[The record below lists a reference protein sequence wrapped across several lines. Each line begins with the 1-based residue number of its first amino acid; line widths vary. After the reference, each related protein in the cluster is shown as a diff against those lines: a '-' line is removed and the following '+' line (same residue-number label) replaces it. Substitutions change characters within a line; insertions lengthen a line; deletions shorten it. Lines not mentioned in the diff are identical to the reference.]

1 LIPSGFTCDTAIEG
15 SNGVVRFG
23 GTSLPSSGSSSHST
37 GLPSFAK
44 AFGKKMEGYFDSIR
58 PSYSSTLPLSI
69 KTSNGYY
76 DGSMVTDHTLG
87 ASSSTHY
94 LAAGQ
99 RTFKIQ
105 TLLEGAMAKELG
117 DLKDVDAN
125 TFFARVTQSNHE
137 LVKTDGSLDSLLQ
150 PKVKVTSSH
159 LLKDILTTQSISSS
173 NSLLF

>member
-1 LIPSGFTCDTAIEG
+1 
-15 SNGVVRFG
+15 
-23 GTSLPSSGSSSHST
+23 
-37 GLPSFAK
+37 
-44 AFGKKMEGYFDSIR
+44 MEGYFDYIR
-58 PSYSSTLPLSI
+58 PCYSSTLPLSI

-76 DGSMVTDHTLG
+76 DGSMVTDRTLG

-94 LAAGQ
+94 LAAGE

-137 LVKTDGSLDSLLQ
+137 LAKTEISVDSLLQ
-150 PKVKVTSSH
+150 TKAKVTSSH